1 MITKKLS
8 VEKKESNLES
18 SQRIQVSQEEIAK
31 RRNIQRLV
39 LGSIAVDNSPINPD
53 TRYIFN
59 DFVEG
64 RIATIEE
71 AKAKLMG
78 YYSQNKDE
86 W

>member
-39 LGSIAVDNSPINPD
+39 LGSIAVDNSPINPVS
-53 TRYIFN
+53 YAEEI
-59 DFVEG
+59 VE
-64 RIATIEE
+64 IN
-71 AKAKLMG
+71 LV
-78 YYSQNKDE
+78 N
-86 W
+86 

>member
-39 LGSIAVDNSPINPD
+39 LGSIAVDNSPINPE

-71 AKAKLMG
+71 AKAQLTG

-86 W
+86 

>member
-1 MITKKLS
+1 
-8 VEKKESNLES
+8 
-18 SQRIQVSQEEIAK
+18 
-31 RRNIQRLV
+31 LV

-71 AKAKLMG
+71 AKAQLTG

-86 W
+86 

>member
-71 AKAKLMG
+71 AKAKLIK
-78 YYSQNKDE
+78 YYSQIE
-86 W
+86 SE

>member
-8 VEKKESNLES
+8 VEKKSNLES
-18 SQRIQVSQEEIAK
+18 PQRIQVNQEEIAK

-86 W
+86 

>member
-39 LGSIAVDNSPINPD
+39 LGSIADDNSPINPD

-71 AKAKLMG
+71 AKAQLME

-86 W
+86 

>member
-8 VEKKESNLES
+8 VEKKSNLES
-18 SQRIQVSQEEIAK
+18 PQRIQVNQEEIAK

-39 LGSIAVDNSPINPD
+39 LGSIAVDNSPINSE

-86 W
+86 

>member
-64 RIATIEE
+64 KIATIEE
-71 AKAKLMG
+71 AKAQLMI

-86 W
+86 

>member
-71 AKAKLMG
+71 AKAQLME

-86 W
+86 